1 MNKPARMLMLAGVV
15 ALLIGAFLAF
25 AGGPPGADAA
35 LEAKCRANM
44 TARNADAAL
53 LAQCKEA
60 AFATAMT
67 ATDANA
73 AARAISAA
81 NNSEIGGNALAM
93 FLMGFGVVLLLVG
106 FAKARKGQDRLS

>member
-15 ALLIGAFLAF
+15 ALLIGAFLAL
-25 AGGPPGADAA
+25 AGGPP
-35 LEAKCRANM
+35 
-44 TARNADAAL
+44 
-53 LAQCKEA
+53 EA

-67 ATDANA
+67 ATYANA
-73 AARAISAA
+73 AARAIRAA

-93 FLMGFGVVLLLVG
+93 FLMGFGIVLLLVG